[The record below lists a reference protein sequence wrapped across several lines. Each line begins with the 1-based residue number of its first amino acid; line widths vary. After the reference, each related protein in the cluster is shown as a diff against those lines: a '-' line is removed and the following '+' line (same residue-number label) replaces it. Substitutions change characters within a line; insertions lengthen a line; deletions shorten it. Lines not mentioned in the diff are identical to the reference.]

1 MKEMQ
6 TSCGAICNLIKG
18 SCFEGFEL
26 IDENFMWNVYWG
38 GTGELVKA
46 DIDFPIYE
54 GEESEDGRNF
64 FREEDFRY
72 ISSDFILKHKP
83 DNVHVVT
90 VIYNDW
96 MKGAVLQYGNYPSD
110 PGWVKLGDLC
120 GFA

>member
-1 MKEMQ
+1 MKEKQ
-6 TSCGAICNLIKG
+6 TSEHAICDLIDG

-38 GTGELVKA
+38 HLGNLRKA
-46 DIDFPIYE
+46 DIEFPIYE
-54 GEESEDGRNF
+54 GEETEDGRNF

-83 DNVHVVT
+83 DDVDMVT
-90 VIYNDW
+90 VFYNDW
-96 MKGAVLQYGNYPSD
+96 FKGAVLQYGNYSD
-110 PGWVKLGDLC
+110 GCWCKLGRLS